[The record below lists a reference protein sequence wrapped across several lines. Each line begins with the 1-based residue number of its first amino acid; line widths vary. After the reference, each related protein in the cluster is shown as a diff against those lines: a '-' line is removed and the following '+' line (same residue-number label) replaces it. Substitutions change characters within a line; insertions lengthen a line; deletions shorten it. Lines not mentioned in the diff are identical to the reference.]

1 MRLMKGK
8 KLRATSH
15 TVAKLAGVS
24 RSAVSRTF
32 TPNASVSQKT
42 KLKVMAAANKL
53 GYRPNFMA
61 QSLITKKTHLIGLI
75 MADWDN
81 PYYASTLRSYGEKL
95 QKEGYQVI
103 LVTVN
108 KKSAISDSIN
118 FLLQYQVEGI
128 IMLSIIPSQEMTSL
142 CDNKD
147 TPIVLVGDSSNKIQ
161 ICNVNV
167 DHKAI
172 GTNLANLALD
182 LGYKRIVLIR
192 GNKKLKSSVIR
203 IDAFKK
209 VLKKQDR
216 GKIIANLTGILGHDQ
231 GRKAMKDIMKLKPKP
246 DLVLCS
252 SDLTALGILDGATT
266 DFNLDVPKDLAII
279 GFGDAPIS
287 SWGMN
292 RLTTVQLPTQIMID
306 ESIDCLFHQI
316 KNPHDKAKSIM
327 LNSTII
333 LRDTTKKL

>member
-1 MRLMKGK
+1 
-8 KLRATSH
+8 
-15 TVAKLAGVS
+15 
-24 RSAVSRTF
+24 
-32 TPNASVSQKT
+32 
-42 KLKVMAAANKL
+42 
-53 GYRPNFMA
+53 
-61 QSLITKKTHLIGLI
+61 
-75 MADWDN
+75 
-81 PYYASTLRSYGEKL
+81 
-95 QKEGYQVI
+95 
-103 LVTVN
+103 
-108 KKSAISDSIN
+108 
-118 FLLQYQVEGI
+118 
-128 IMLSIIPSQEMTSL
+128 MTSL
-142 CDNKD
+142 CDKKD

-161 ICNVNV
+161 ICNVNI

-172 GTNLANLALD
+172 GTKLANLALD

-192 GNKKLKSSVIR
+192 GNKKLKSSAIR

-316 KNPHDKAKSIM
+316 KNPHNKAKSVM